1 MKAVPRPEP
10 DLPSLPYLI
19 HRIARRLEY
28 RVNRAGKADGLR
40 IEGIRILLRL
50 LRDDHQ
56 RVGELAEATSIE
68 QSALSHMLKRME
80 SDGFLTRGK
89 VVTADSRT
97 VIMSLTIRGR
107 RLAQKYAPM
116 FQALDE
122 LSLSGLPA
130 PERTRLKKLLVDV
143 YERLAEETAAEAER
157 QIR

>member
-10 DLPSLPYLI
+10 EFSLPYLI
-19 HRIARRLEY
+19 HRIARRLEH

-50 LRDDHQ
+50 LRTDHQ

-80 SDGFLTRGK
+80 SDGFLTHGK
-89 VVTADSRT
+89 VAADSRT
-97 VIMSLTIRGR
+97 VIISLTIRGR

-130 PERTRLKKLLVDV
+130 LERTRLKKLLVDL
-143 YERLAEETAAEAER
+143 YERLADESTAEARR
-157 QIR
+157 QRR

>member
-1 MKAVPRPEP
+1 MVKAVPEPE
-10 DLPSLPYLI
+10 LPSLPYLI
-19 HRIARRLEY
+19 HPIARRLEY
-28 RVNRAGKADGLR
+28 RVNRAAKADGLR
-40 IEGIRILLRL
+40 IEGIRILVRL

-89 VVTADSRT
+89 VVAADSRS

-116 FQALDE
+116 FQGLDE
-122 LSLSGLPA
+122 LLLSGLPA
-130 PERTRLKKLLVDV
+130 PERTRFKKLLIDL
-143 YERLAEETAAEAER
+143 YERLADESAALAQR
-157 QIR
+157 QSR